1 LVKLNGLISAE
12 VQMIFKNAYRAVVAT
27 SVSLAVLS
35 AYVSVAESKGKAA
48 GGGAATP
55 AAGGRGGAVTPP
67 APGAP
72 PVAAAAKGGG
82 GGGAAAGGT
91 AGPTKRVNGVLTP
104 ADLASLA
111 LVPAAPP
118 ISFGGNAVP
127 IVANSTWGFDLT
139 GFIQDATVNTGAL
152 PLGCLSPGGT
162 VRING
167 MTVTVPCNTILQFP
181 ANTLSWAEMFT
192 TTPAAA
198 LQLGTVTPAAT
209 LSQTQF
215 NYPSTEISIA
225 GNVVGGVPIAGLIT
239 VSQQSLNTG
248 SGYIVAIDYAGG
260 ALTLSS
266 TLGGP
271 ATVRLEIND
280 PKITTRGDVARG
292 RGRYTAGQSPDPR
305 YSVDQANPT
314 IKAFSGYPMCIP
326 AVDPVGTTPLTED
339 KRCPMR
345 NRPLGTSAACRG
357 LVAAGITVVGPDI
370 MPFATQLTYQPGKIY
385 CTGFV
390 MKYTPGTP
398 VGALPAGVITPL
410 VSGQIATDLE
420 PDSREMVPFVVGDQI
435 TFSGTLLKG
444 SGAGP
449 NGGPNGTDTISV
461 HTIEASVAVYTAPG
475 SIPSYVAI
483 DGVLV
488 GSDVSAGGTGVTG
501 LSQEAGS
508 RFVAEAVTTD
518 VTSILDLY
526 LIDLEPD
533 GSRGKAPGQ
542 PTNRWVT
549 PGLMTSGAGVIGSSG
564 LLIDGGITT
573 QATGPQAGRARLRA
587 NLVIP
592 ATPADVA
599 LNSLL
604 ASPTRYFR
612 AVVRSM
618 CDPANINGTAAFVRP
633 PWQDVGFPGAQA
645 ACLDRAP
652 AANGLASGQY
662 LAPTGEF
669 IFPENTAAGGP
680 RVPYDFW
687 KMGFLVNGEGGSGAA
702 GDTLG
707 PGPMVP
713 PPW

>member
-1 LVKLNGLISAE
+1 
-12 VQMIFKNAYRAVVAT
+12 MIFKNAYRAVVAT
-27 SVSLAVLS
+27 SVSLAILS

-55 AAGGRGGAVTPP
+55 AAGGRGGAVTPA

-82 GGGAAAGGT
+82 GGAAAGVGGT
-91 AGPTKRVNGVLTP
+91 AGPTKRPLGALTG

-111 LVPAAPP
+111 LVTPLPALGALPNVAPTT
-118 ISFGGNAVP
+118 F
-127 IVANSTWGFDLT
+127 GFDIT
-139 GFIQDATVNTGAL
+139 GFIQDATVNTG
-152 PLGCLSPGGT
+152 PLTAPCLTQGGT

-167 MTVTVPCNTILQFP
+167 LTITVPCNTILQFP
-181 ANTLSWAEMFT
+181 ANTMSWQEMFT
-192 TTPAAA
+192 LTPAAR
-198 LQLGTVTPAAT
+198 LQLGTMSPADTP
-209 LSQTQF
+209 SQTQF
-215 NYPSTEISIA
+215 NYPSTEISIS
-225 GNVVGGVPIAGLIT
+225 GNVVGGTPIAGLIG

-248 SGYIVAIDYAGG
+248 SGFIVALDYAGG
-260 ALTLSS
+260 AMTLSS
-266 TLGGP
+266 SFNGP
-271 ATVRLEIND
+271 PLVRVEIND

-314 IKAFSGYPMCIP
+314 IKTTSGYPMCIP
-326 AVDPVGTTPLTED
+326 MIDPAGKTALTED
-339 KRCPMR
+339 KRCPQR
-345 NRPLGTSAACRG
+345 NRPLGGVNDPLGACRNFT
-357 LVAAGITVVGPDI
+357 AAGIVGIVGPD
-370 MPFATQLTYQPGKIY
+370 MLTFAQMTAYQPWKTH

-398 VGALPAGVITPL
+398 VGFVPPGTVTPL
-410 VSGQIATDLE
+410 VALQIATEFE
-420 PDSREMVPFVVGDQI
+420 PDSREMVPFVVGDQVN
-435 TFSGTLLKG
+435 FVGTLLRG
-444 SGAGP
+444 SGNGP
-449 NGGPNGTDTISV
+449 NNTDTISA
-461 HTIEASVAVYTAPG
+461 HTVEGVLGVYTSPG

-488 GSDVSAGGTGVTG
+488 GSDVSAGGTGITG

-518 VTSILDLY
+518 VTSILDIY
-526 LIDLEPD
+526 LIDLQPNN
-533 GSRGKAPGQ
+533 GQ
-542 PTNRWVT
+542 AINRWVT
-549 PGLMTSGAGVIGSSG
+549 PNLMTSGAGAIGSSG
-564 LLIDGGITT
+564 VLIDGGITT

-592 ATPADVA
+592 VTPADLA

-604 ASPTRYFR
+604 FSPTRYFR

-618 CDPANINGTAAFVRP
+618 CDPANINGNASFVRP
-633 PWQDVGFPGAQA
+633 PWQDVSFPGVQA

-652 AANGLASGQY
+652 AANGLATGQY

-669 IFPENTAAGGP
+669 IFPENTSTGGP
-680 RVPYDFW
+680 LVPYDFW
-687 KMGFLVNGEGGSGAA
+687 KLGFLVNGEGGSGAA